1 MKHDKNVF
9 RRLRAPAAATAP
21 ETQKVATGMRRHTT
35 SLRAIHA
42 RGVHARHT
50 FSKKK
55 KVEMNI
61 TYCYTYIRG
70 ARLVS
75 RQTMQPAPSSGNGY

>member
-55 KVEMNI
+55 KSRDEYNLLLHLYKGRAVGLPPDDAASAVE
-61 TYCYTYIRG
+61 R
-70 ARLVS
+70 
-75 RQTMQPAPSSGNGY
+75 